1 MADENPTPRQ
11 ARVKKNR
18 EVSVSRTRKK
28 RDLSRTKKTLRRSG
42 NVKRSRARQKDWTAR
57 VEQDWDDVDY
67 DPIERVM
74 PRDERD
80 RRKQIE
86 QAVVASPLMSEQTAD
101 ATRTVADI
109 DVQTALVT
117 EVAGMSAQ
125 IEIDGAE
132 QPATVRGLL
141 TEIDTGYI
149 NPVAV
154 GDRAIV
160 TEGSAGSWAIED
172 IQPRRTLLARPDP
185 FLAPRQQVIA
195 ANVDQL
201 LIVSSWRTPDLWLE
215 LIDRYL
221 IAAGLSDIEPIVCI
235 NKADLVDDQAELQAS
250 TSIYREMGHKV
261 LITSATTG
269 LGIDELR
276 NALMGKLTVVVGLS
290 GTGKS
295 SLMGTVQPGLD
306 IRVGRVSE
314 ANRQGTHTT
323 TRSKL
328 YRLDVGGYVADTPG
342 IREFGIA
349 GLTLGELPLYFPEVD
364 ELAAECKFSNCSHLE
379 EPECAVHQA
388 EAAGRVSASRV
399 ASYRAIFDE
408 LEV

>member
-1 MADENPTPRQ
+1 MPDENLSPKQ
-11 ARVKKNR
+11 ARTIKNHDR
-18 EVSVSRTRKK
+18 TVSRTRKK
-28 RDLSRTKKTLRRSG
+28 RSLSRAKKTLRRSG
-42 NVKRSRARQKDWTAR
+42 NVKRSRARQNDWTAR
-57 VEQDWDDVDY
+57 VEQDWDEVDY

-86 QAVVASPLMSEQTAD
+86 QAASTSPRQSEQGISTV
-101 ATRTVADI
+101 RTVAVV

-117 EVAGMSAQ
+117 EVAGMSALV
-125 IEIDGAE
+125 EIDGAE

-160 TEGSAGSWAIED
+160 TEGAEGSWAIED
-172 IQPRRTLLARPDP
+172 IQPRKTVLARPDP

-201 LIVSSWRTPDLWLE
+201 LIVSSWRNPDLWLE

-221 IAAGLSDIEPIVCI
+221 IAAGLSEIEPVVCI
-235 NKADLVDDQAELQAS
+235 NKADLVGDKAELESAVA
-250 TSIYREMGHKV
+250 IYREMGHTV
-261 LITSATTG
+261 LVTSATTG

-276 NALMGKLTVVVGLS
+276 NTLAGKLTVVVGLS

-295 SLMGTVQPGLD
+295 SLMSDVQPGLD
-306 IRVGRVSE
+306 IRVGKVSE
-314 ANRQGTHTT
+314 AHRQGTHTT

-328 YRLDVGGYVADTPG
+328 YRLDAGGYVADTPG

-364 ELAAECKFSNCSHLE
+364 ELASECKFSNCSHLE
-379 EPECAVHQA
+379 EPECAVRDA
-388 EAAGRVSASRV
+388 EDDGRISTSRV

>member
-1 MADENPTPRQ
+1 MTSP
-11 ARVKKNR
+11 
-18 EVSVSRTRKK
+18 RKK
-28 RDLSRTKKTLRRSG
+28 RQAQKAKKTFRRSG
-42 NVKRSRARQKDWTAR
+42 NVKRSRARQNDWTAR
-57 VEQDWDDVDY
+57 VEQDWDEIGY

-86 QAVVASPLMSEQTAD
+86 QAAVASPLTSEQRDVVPRSVSLA
-101 ATRTVADI
+101 

-117 EVAGMSAQ
+117 EVAGLSAR
-125 IEIDGAE
+125 IEVDGVE
-132 QPATVRGLL
+132 HPATVRGLL

-160 TEGSAGSWAIED
+160 TEGGAASWAIED
-172 IQPRRTLLARPDP
+172 IQPRRTVLARPDP

-201 LIVSSWRTPDLWLE
+201 LIVASWRSPDLWLE

-221 IAAGLSDIEPIVCI
+221 IAAGLSEIVPIICI
-235 NKADLVDDQAELQAS
+235 NKADLIDDHKEYESA
-250 TSIYREMGHKV
+250 TSIYRQMGHAV
-261 LITSATTG
+261 LVTSATTG
-269 LGIDELR
+269 LGVDELR
-276 NALMGKLTVVVGLS
+276 GALSGKLTVVVGLS

-295 SLMGTVQPGLD
+295 SLMTAVQPGLD
-306 IRVGRVSE
+306 IRVGRISE
-314 ANRQGTHTT
+314 AHRQGTHTT
-323 TRSKL
+323 TQSKL
-328 YRLDVGGYVADTPG
+328 YKLDVGGYVADTPG

-364 ELAAECKFSNCSHLE
+364 ELAADCKFSNCSHLE
-379 EPECAVHQA
+379 EPECAVRAA
-388 EAAGRVSASRV
+388 EVEGRVSPSRV

>member
-1 MADENPTPRQ
+1 MTSSRKRRQ
-11 ARVKKNR
+11 DRKSK
-18 EVSVSRTRKK
+18 RTF
-28 RDLSRTKKTLRRSG
+28 RRSG
-42 NVKRSRARQKDWTAR
+42 NVKRSRARQNDWTDS
-57 VEQDWDDVDY
+57 VEQDWDEIDY

-86 QAVVASPLMSEQTAD
+86 QAVVVSPLMSDQTAD
-101 ATRTVADI
+101 ATRSVAVV

-125 IEIDGAE
+125 IEVDGAE

-154 GDRAIV
+154 GDRAVV
-160 TEGSAGSWAIED
+160 TEGAAGSWAIED
-172 IQPRRTLLARPDP
+172 IQPRRTILARPDP

-201 LIVSSWRTPDLWLE
+201 LIVSSWRSPDLWLE

-221 IAAGLSDIEPIVCI
+221 IAAGLSEIEPIVCI
-235 NKADLVDDQAELQAS
+235 NKADLIDDRSELQAA
-250 TSIYREMGHKV
+250 TAIYREMGHSV

-276 NALMGKLTVVVGLS
+276 NTLAKKLTVVVGLS

-295 SLMGTVQPGLD
+295 SLMTAVQPGLD
-306 IRVGRVSE
+306 IRVGRISE
-314 ANRQGTHTT
+314 AHRQGTHTT

-328 YRLDVGGYVADTPG
+328 YRVGRG
-342 IREFGIA
+342 
-349 GLTLGELPLYFPEVD
+349 GLRRRHSG
-364 ELAAECKFSNCSHLE
+364 
-379 EPECAVHQA
+379 HQ
-388 EAAGRVSASRV
+388 GVRGLRV
-399 ASYRAIFDE
+399 
-408 LEV
+408 

>member
-1 MADENPTPRQ
+1 MTSP
-11 ARVKKNR
+11 
-18 EVSVSRTRKK
+18 RKK
-28 RDLSRTKKTLRRSG
+28 RQAQKAKKTFRRSG
-42 NVKRSRARQKDWTAR
+42 NVKRSRARQNDWTAR
-57 VEQDWDDVDY
+57 GEQDWDEIEY

-86 QAVVASPLMSEQTAD
+86 QAAVASPLTSEQRDVVPRSVSLA
-101 ATRTVADI
+101 

-117 EVAGMSAQ
+117 EVAGLSAR
-125 IEIDGAE
+125 IEVDGVE
-132 QPATVRGLL
+132 HPATVRGLL

-160 TEGSAGSWAIED
+160 TEGAAASWAIED
-172 IQPRRTLLARPDP
+172 IQPRRTVLARPDP

-201 LIVSSWRTPDLWLE
+201 LIVASWRSPDLWLE

-221 IAAGLSDIEPIVCI
+221 IAAGLSEIVPIICI
-235 NKADLVDDQAELQAS
+235 NKADLIDDHKEYESA
-250 TSIYREMGHKV
+250 TSIYRQMGHAV
-261 LITSATTG
+261 LVTSATTG
-269 LGIDELR
+269 LGVDELR
-276 NALMGKLTVVVGLS
+276 GALSGKLTVVVGLS

-295 SLMGTVQPGLD
+295 SLMTAVQPGLD
-306 IRVGRVSE
+306 IRVGRISE
-314 ANRQGTHTT
+314 AHRQGTHTT
-323 TRSKL
+323 TQSKL
-328 YRLDVGGYVADTPG
+328 YKLDVGGYVADTPG

-364 ELAAECKFSNCSHLE
+364 ELAADCKFSNCSHLE
-379 EPECAVHQA
+379 EPECAVRAA
-388 EAAGRVSASRV
+388 EVEGRVSPSRV

>member
-1 MADENPTPRQ
+1 MTDENLTPRQ
-11 ARVKKNR
+11 GRTIKNR
-18 EVSVSRTRKK
+18 KGSVSRTRKK

-42 NVKRSRARQKDWTAR
+42 NVKRSRARQNDWTAR
-57 VEQDWDDVDY
+57 VEQDWDEVDY

-86 QAVVASPLMSEQTAD
+86 QAVVAPPLLSEQTAD
-101 ATRTVADI
+101 ATRTVAAV

-117 EVAGMSAQ
+117 EVAGLSAQ
-125 IEIDGAE
+125 VEIDGVE

-160 TEGSAGSWAIED
+160 SEGAAGSWAIED

-201 LIVSSWRTPDLWLE
+201 LIVSSWRSPDLWLE

-221 IAAGLSDIEPIVCI
+221 IAAGLSEIEPIVCI
-235 NKADLVDDQAELQAS
+235 NKADLISDRVELEAS
-250 TSIYREMGHKV
+250 TSIYCEMGHMV
-261 LITSATTG
+261 LVTSATTG
-269 LGIDELR
+269 LGIDDLR
-276 NALMGKLTVVVGLS
+276 ETLKGKLTVVVGLS

-295 SLMGTVQPGLD
+295 SLMAAVQPGLD
-306 IRVGRVSE
+306 IRVGRISE
-314 ANRQGTHTT
+314 AHRQGTHTT

-328 YRLDVGGYVADTPG
+328 YKLDFGGYVADTPG

-379 EPECAVHQA
+379 EPDCAVRAA
-388 EAAGRVSASRV
+388 EAEGRVSASRV

>member
-1 MADENPTPRQ
+1 MTDENLTPKQ
-11 ARVKKNR
+11 ARTIKNHDK
-18 EVSVSRTRKK
+18 SVARTRKK
-28 RDLSRTKKTLRRSG
+28 QRLRTARKTLRRSG

-57 VEQDWDDVDY
+57 VEQDWDEIDY

-86 QAVVASPLMSEQTAD
+86 QAVVSSPLTPELNPSS
-101 ATRTVADI
+101 TRSVAAV
-109 DVQTALVT
+109 DVKTALVT
-117 EVAGMSAQ
+117 EVAGMSARV
-125 IEIDGAE
+125 EIDGVE

-160 TEGSAGSWAIED
+160 TESAAGSWAIED

-201 LIVSSWRTPDLWLE
+201 LIVSSWRSPDLWLE

-221 IAAGLSDIEPIVCI
+221 IAAGLSEIAPIVCI
-235 NKADLVDDQAELQAS
+235 NKADLIDDVEEYESATA
-250 TSIYREMGHKV
+250 IYRHMGHRV
-261 LITSATTG
+261 LVTSATTG
-269 LGIDELR
+269 LGVDDLR
-276 NALMGKLTVVVGLS
+276 NELAGKLTVVVGLS

-295 SLMGTVQPGLD
+295 SLMAAVQPGLD
-306 IRVGRVSE
+306 IRVGRISE
-314 ANRQGTHTT
+314 AHRQGTHTT
-323 TRSKL
+323 TQSKL

-364 ELAAECKFSNCSHLE
+364 ELAAGCKFSNCSHLE
-379 EPECAVHQA
+379 EPDCAVRAA
-388 EAAGRVSASRV
+388 ESEGRVSTSRV

>member
-1 MADENPTPRQ
+1 MPDENLSPKQ
-11 ARVKKNR
+11 ARTIKNHDR
-18 EVSVSRTRKK
+18 TVSRTRKK
-28 RDLSRTKKTLRRSG
+28 RSLSRAKKTLRRSG
-42 NVKRSRARQKDWTAR
+42 NVKRSRARQNDWTAR
-57 VEQDWDDVDY
+57 LEQDWDEIEH

-86 QAVVASPLMSEQTAD
+86 QAASASPRPSEQDISTV
-101 ATRTVADI
+101 RTVAVV

-125 IEIDGAE
+125 VEIDGTE

-160 TEGSAGSWAIED
+160 TEGAAGSWAIED
-172 IQPRRTLLARPDP
+172 IQPRRTVLARPDP

-201 LIVSSWRTPDLWLE
+201 LIVSSWRSPDLWLE

-221 IAAGLSDIEPIVCI
+221 IAAGLSEIEPVVCI
-235 NKADLVDDQAELQAS
+235 NKADLVDDRTELESAI
-250 TSIYREMGHKV
+250 SIYREMGHTV

-269 LGIDELR
+269 LGLDELR
-276 NALMGKLTVVVGLS
+276 HALAGKLTVVVGLS

-295 SLMGTVQPGLD
+295 SLMSDLQPGLD
-306 IRVGRVSE
+306 IRVGRISE
-314 ANRQGTHTT
+314 AHRQGTHTT

-364 ELAAECKFSNCSHLE
+364 ELASECKFSNCSHLE
-379 EPECAVHQA
+379 EPECAVRTA
-388 EAAGRVSASRV
+388 EDDGRVSISRV

>member
-1 MADENPTPRQ
+1 MPDENLTPKQ
-11 ARVKKNR
+11 ARTIKNHDR
-18 EVSVSRTRKK
+18 SVARTRKK
-28 RDLSRTKKTLRRSG
+28 QRLRTARKTLRRSG

-57 VEQDWDDVDY
+57 VEQDWDEIDY

-86 QAVVASPLMSEQTAD
+86 QAIVSSPLTSESNPSS
-101 ATRTVADI
+101 TRSVAAV
-109 DVQTALVT
+109 DVKTALVT
-117 EVAGMSAQ
+117 EVAGMSARV
-125 IEIDGAE
+125 EMDGLE

-160 TEGSAGSWAIED
+160 TESAAGSWAIED

-201 LIVSSWRTPDLWLE
+201 LIVSSWRSPDLWLE

-221 IAAGLSDIEPIVCI
+221 IAAGLSEIAPIVCI
-235 NKADLVDDQAELQAS
+235 NKADLIDDRVELESA
-250 TSIYREMGHKV
+250 TAIYRRMGHRV
-261 LITSATTG
+261 LVTSATTG
-269 LGIDELR
+269 SGVDDLR
-276 NALMGKLTVVVGLS
+276 NALAGKLTVVVGLS

-295 SLMGTVQPGLD
+295 SLMSAVQPGLD
-306 IRVGRVSE
+306 IRVGRISE
-314 ANRQGTHTT
+314 AHRQGTHTT
-323 TRSKL
+323 TQSKL

-364 ELAAECKFSNCSHLE
+364 ELAAGCRFSNCSHLE
-379 EPECAVHQA
+379 EPECAVRAA
-388 EAAGRVSASRV
+388 EVEGRVSASRV

>member
-1 MADENPTPRQ
+1 MTSP
-11 ARVKKNR
+11 
-18 EVSVSRTRKK
+18 RKK
-28 RDLSRTKKTLRRSG
+28 RQVQKAKKTFRRSG
-42 NVKRSRARQKDWTAR
+42 NVKRSRARQNDWTAR
-57 VEQDWDDVDY
+57 VEQDWDEIGY

-86 QAVVASPLMSEQTAD
+86 QAAVASPLTSEQRDVVPRSVSLA
-101 ATRTVADI
+101 

-117 EVAGMSAQ
+117 EVAGLSAR
-125 IEIDGAE
+125 IEVDGVE
-132 QPATVRGLL
+132 HPATVRGLL

-160 TEGSAGSWAIED
+160 TEGGAASWAIED
-172 IQPRRTLLARPDP
+172 IQPRRTVLARPDP

-201 LIVSSWRTPDLWLE
+201 LIVASWRSPDLWLE

-221 IAAGLSDIEPIVCI
+221 IAAGLSEIVPIICI
-235 NKADLVDDQAELQAS
+235 NKADLIDDHKEYESA
-250 TSIYREMGHKV
+250 TSIYRQMGHAV
-261 LITSATTG
+261 LVTSATTG
-269 LGIDELR
+269 LGVDELR
-276 NALMGKLTVVVGLS
+276 GALSGKLTVVVGLS

-295 SLMGTVQPGLD
+295 SLMTAVQPGLD
-306 IRVGRVSE
+306 IRVGRISE
-314 ANRQGTHTT
+314 AHRQGTHTT
-323 TRSKL
+323 TQSKL
-328 YRLDVGGYVADTPG
+328 YKLDVGGYVADTPG

-364 ELAAECKFSNCSHLE
+364 ELAADCKFSNCSHLE
-379 EPECAVHQA
+379 EPECAVRAA
-388 EAAGRVSASRV
+388 EDEGRVSPSRV

>member
-1 MADENPTPRQ
+1 MADENLTPRQ

-28 RDLSRTKKTLRRSG
+28 RNLSRAKKTLRRSG

-57 VEQDWDDVDY
+57 VEQDWDEIDY

-86 QAVVASPLMSEQTAD
+86 QAVVASPLTSEQTAD
-101 ATRTVADI
+101 ATRTVAAV

-154 GDRAIV
+154 GDRAVV
-160 TEGSAGSWAIED
+160 TEGASGSWAIED
-172 IQPRRTLLARPDP
+172 IQPRRTVLARPDP

-221 IAAGLSDIEPIVCI
+221 IAAGLSEIEPIVCI
-235 NKADLVDDQAELQAS
+235 NKADLVSDRTELESAI
-250 TSIYREMGHKV
+250 SIYREMGHSV
-261 LITSATTG
+261 LVTSATTG

-276 NALMGKLTVVVGLS
+276 NALTGKLTVVVGLS

-295 SLMGTVQPGLD
+295 SLMGAVQPGLD

-314 ANRQGTHTT
+314 AHRQGTHTT

-328 YRLDVGGYVADTPG
+328 YKLDVGGYVADTPG

-364 ELAAECKFSNCSHLE
+364 DLAAECKFSNCSHLE
-379 EPECAVHQA
+379 EPECAVRAA
-388 EAAGRVSASRV
+388 EADGRVSGSRV

>member
-1 MADENPTPRQ
+1 MTSSRKRRQ
-11 ARVKKNR
+11 DRKSK
-18 EVSVSRTRKK
+18 RTF
-28 RDLSRTKKTLRRSG
+28 RRSG
-42 NVKRSRARQKDWTAR
+42 NVKRSRARQNDWTDS
-57 VEQDWDDVDY
+57 VEQDWDEIDY

-86 QAVVASPLMSEQTAD
+86 QAVVVSPLMSDQTAD
-101 ATRTVADI
+101 ATRSVAVV

-125 IEIDGAE
+125 IEVDGAE

-154 GDRAIV
+154 GDRAVV
-160 TEGSAGSWAIED
+160 TEGAAGSWAIED
-172 IQPRRTLLARPDP
+172 IQPRRTILARPDP

-201 LIVSSWRTPDLWLE
+201 LIVSSWRSPDLWLE

-221 IAAGLSDIEPIVCI
+221 IAAGLSEIEPIVCI
-235 NKADLVDDQAELQAS
+235 NKADLIDDRSELQAA
-250 TSIYREMGHKV
+250 TAIYREMGHSV

-276 NALMGKLTVVVGLS
+276 NTLAKKLTVVVGLS

-295 SLMGTVQPGLD
+295 SLMTAVQPGLD
-306 IRVGRVSE
+306 IRVGRISE
-314 ANRQGTHTT
+314 AHRQGTHTT

-379 EPECAVHQA
+379 EPECEVRTA
-388 EAAGRVSASRV
+388 EAEGRVSTSRV

>member
-1 MADENPTPRQ
+1 MPDENLTPKQ
-11 ARVKKNR
+11 ASRIKSHDR
-18 EVSVSRTRKK
+18 SVSRTRKK
-28 RDLSRTKKTLRRSG
+28 RSLSRAKKTLRRSG
-42 NVKRSRARQKDWTAR
+42 SVKRSRARQKDWTAR
-57 VEQDWDDVDY
+57 VEQDWDEIEH

-86 QAVVASPLMSEQTAD
+86 QAVVTSPLMSDQTAD
-101 ATRTVADI
+101 ATRTVAVV

-125 IEIDGAE
+125 IEIDGVE

-160 TEGSAGSWAIED
+160 SEGSAGSWAVED
-172 IQPRRTLLARPDP
+172 IQPRRTILARPDP

-201 LIVSSWRTPDLWLE
+201 LIVSSWRSPDLWLE

-221 IAAGLSDIEPIVCI
+221 IAAGLSEIEPIVCI
-235 NKADLVDDQAELQAS
+235 NKADLIDDMEELREA
-250 TSIYREMGHKV
+250 TSIYCQMGHSLLV
-261 LITSATTG
+261 TSATTG

-276 NALMGKLTVVVGLS
+276 NTLAGKLTVVVGLS

-295 SLMGTVQPGLD
+295 SLMAAMQPGLD
-306 IRVGRVSE
+306 IRVGRISE
-314 ANRQGTHTT
+314 AHRQGRHTT

-364 ELAAECKFSNCSHLE
+364 DLAAECKFSNCSHLE
-379 EPECAVHQA
+379 EPECAVRTA
-388 EAAGRVSASRV
+388 EDAGRVSASRV